1 MIINRLAKGFI
12 VIASLAL
19 GSTSF
24 VQASQAK
31 ENDEIDTNAT
41 ETSVPIVYT
50 VDSQFTP
57 KVELQNKNSATKPVK
72 DAIRAVLNN
81 KAKLFQ
87 LVERLAGKKVRNVL
101 EERFTK
107 YIEPVLKDLLDEYY
121 AFGWSDV
128 QNKLYNSLKK
138 SGLSN
143 INAKVLAYWTTIA
156 IKSF

>member
-1 MIINRLAKGFI
+1 M
-12 VIASLAL
+12 
-19 GSTSF
+19 
-24 VQASQAK
+24 
-31 ENDEIDTNAT
+31 
-41 ETSVPIVYT
+41 
-50 VDSQFTP
+50 
-57 KVELQNKNSATKPVK
+57 LQNKNSATKPVK
-72 DAIRAVLNN
+72 DAIRAVLKN

-87 LVERLAGKKVRNVL
+87 LVERLAGKKVRNEL